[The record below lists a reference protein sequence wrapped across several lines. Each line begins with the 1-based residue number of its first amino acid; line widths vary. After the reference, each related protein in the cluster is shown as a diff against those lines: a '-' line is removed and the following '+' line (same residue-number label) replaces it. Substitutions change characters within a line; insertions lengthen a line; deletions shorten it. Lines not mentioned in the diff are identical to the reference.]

1 RDSDRAACALIRVS
15 CRALASTSRGEGAT
29 VQPSMSLAILPL
41 REVASLRYARAVA
54 AAVFFGVPADFPVPA
69 PPPARSRTY
78 FVPDARSTTGRARR
92 ATPWTTG
99 LISSLPLLMYRSAVF
114 RLSVTRLVLCRGLD
128 ERAGVGIDRGH
139 SSRLDCQFDELTLPV
154 GSVESAQSGSTEAG
168 IELRRQCL
176 RVGGG
181 DVGGVEIRDDSA
193 DDRFTAS
200 VRAEPVLR
208 VHDGHPLR
216 RSEERRVGK

>member
-114 RLSVTRLVLCRGLD
+114 RLSVTRLVLCRGVG
-128 ERAGVGIDRGH
+128 EHTVVGIDQGH
-139 SSRLDCQFDELTLPV
+139 SIRPDCQFDELSDQDV
-154 GSVESAQSGSTEAG
+154 SIEGVQSGSIQAG
-168 IELRRQCL
+168 IELRRKSL
-176 RVGGG
+176 RVGRG
-181 DVGGVEIRDDSA
+181 DVSRVKVRDDS
-193 DDRFTAS
+193 T
-200 VRAEPVLR
+200 
-208 VHDGHPLR
+208 
-216 RSEERRVGK
+216 